1 MKELTCSHLL
11 THSSG
16 IGYDAFNPVLTRW
29 RASRGEQ
36 ASISAGTVIRR
47 GVVPLLFEPGESFE
61 YSSKHSRNH
70 LSAFINL
77 I

>member
-1 MKELTCSHLL
+1 MKELICSHLL

-16 IGYDAFNPVLTRW
+16 IVYDAFNPVLTRW

-36 ASISAGTVIRR
+36 ASISAGTVIQR
-47 GVVPLLFEPGESFE
+47 GVVPLLFEPGELFE
-61 YSSKHSRNH
+61 YSSKHSLND
-70 LSAFINL
+70 LKTIINL